1 MGCFQNVFRIIFLSE
16 HRIILLVILKLL
28 LLLTQT
34 KPQQSQSVFAG
45 LWNWSQ
51 VCLFVHVSPYAAC
64 RKTIFVLL
72 LNYQRKHFYT
82 VIIPDN

>member
-51 VCLFVHVSPYAAC
+51 VCLFVHVSPAAC
-64 RKTIFVLL
+64 RKTTFVLL